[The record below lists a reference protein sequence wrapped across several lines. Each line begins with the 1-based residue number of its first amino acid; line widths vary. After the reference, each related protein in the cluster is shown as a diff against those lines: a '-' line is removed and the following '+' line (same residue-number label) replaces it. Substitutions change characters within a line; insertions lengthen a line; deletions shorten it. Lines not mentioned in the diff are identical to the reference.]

1 MSRESRCKDASL
13 NRDRRKIML
22 TARKNFYEA
31 AKGGHPDRFV
41 NQYEALRLC
50 LNPSM
55 IHSPF
60 PKKGESDVV
69 NAWGV
74 TNSFPD
80 NAPGP
85 FPVHTPEKVV
95 IKDITHW
102 RDYVHA
108 PSLDFPQEE
117 WDMFRKIYDS
127 VDTTKAYKAAF
138 VAPGLF
144 EMCHHLGEMTH
155 TMMNLL
161 EYEDEMHELIRYLA
175 DYEMRLAEL
184 ICDKLHPDALFHHDD
199 LGSRTSTFMSP
210 DMWAEF
216 YVEPYKEIYGYY
228 KSHGCELIIHHSDSY
243 AATLVPCM
251 KEMGI
256 DVWQGCMTSNNIPK
270 LREENIGQIAF
281 MGGFDGADYDRP
293 DWNAED
299 IHRRVYAWLDHMD
312 PRGYIPCVAQ
322 GGPGSIYDGVYETI
336 FKAIDDYNVEHF
348 HINRDEIS
356 RMPLQSEKKGYM

>member
-1 MSRESRCKDASL
+1 
-13 NRDRRKIML
+13 
-22 TARKNFYEA
+22 
-31 AKGGHPDRFV
+31 
-41 NQYEALRLC
+41 
-50 LNPSM
+50 
-55 IHSPF
+55 
-60 PKKGESDVV
+60 
-69 NAWGV
+69 
-74 TNSFPD
+74 
-80 NAPGP
+80 
-85 FPVHTPEKVV
+85 
-95 IKDITHW
+95 
-102 RDYVHA
+102 
-108 PSLDFPQEE
+108 
-117 WDMFRKIYDS
+117 
-127 VDTTKAYKAAF
+127 
-138 VAPGLF
+138 
-144 EMCHHLGEMTH
+144 
-155 TMMNLL
+155 
-161 EYEDEMHELIRYLA
+161 
-175 DYEMRLAEL
+175 
-184 ICDKLHPDALFHHDD
+184 
-199 LGSRTSTFMSP
+199 MSP